1 MTSGQALLFAT
12 TVSPFAHIYDVQMLV
27 SGDPNQGLVS
37 KIPLPGSPFGTT
49 NPGPGVAE
57 LIAKAVPGYHDFYVA
72 YDPASHQDRMYGA
85 GASGY
90 YVYDVTRLDEPKLVT
105 SVTGVAGVPFGHT
118 FTPSPDGRYAVTETE
133 YQYAPLRIFDLK
145 PGLEGEVKTISRPI
159 GAWTA
164 RWQGLPH
171 NSEVRWPYVFV
182 ASYEDGVYVVNL
194 MDPANPYTV
203 AYFDTY
209 AGPYQQG
216 MSAATHVLGRVF
228 NGAFGVDVRNA
239 DGLIVVSDHT
249 TGFWVLHLDG
259 FDRWN
264 GHDWGMPN
272 NSSAQ
277 DWDAGPDGA
286 PKPRKV
292 S

>member
-1 MTSGQALLFAT
+1 
-12 TVSPFAHIYDVQMLV
+12 
-27 SGDPNQGLVS
+27 
-37 KIPLPGSPFGTT
+37 
-49 NPGPGVAE
+49 

-90 YVYDVTRLDEPKLVT
+90 YVYAVTRLDEPKLVT